1 MSLRIFACA
10 ILSTFASG
18 LWAAEVPEDAASL
31 RQDVQDLRKIVLA
44 LKARVD
50 DLEAARTGGVTQL
63 ASRSVTHQVPSD
75 SFHPVPTVQEPLP
88 ATTTAAV
95 VREPKPGPLAFN
107 GEFRLY
113 FDTLTRPEGGGAPRV
128 QNIRGRYS
136 LHLDF
141 NARLSRTLD
150 FHGRLSTAPVSN
162 ELTDIQD
169 FSGGVA
175 KHPFFLSQAYIDFH
189 PNPFLT
195 LQGGRVDSPFN
206 DKSRFLFDMDTRFN
220 GTTEIFR
227 IPFRDAPFG
236 LKQVQFLAG
245 QYIFTN
251 PNLPIVPAG
260 TPSTSA
266 TATAQQALLAA
277 GTTPGT
283 QPRDSALFQQGL
295 IVNQKLGGLSQE
307 AQFDMQIYRNP
318 NQLRLLSTPGGQ
330 FLIGSAIGITPVVV
344 QPSPGNGT
352 TTPGG
357 AALTAPAFRIAH
369 ASYTGSFNYRLPL
382 SLNLQFARNTA
393 THLERDAFAAILTA
407 GRSKES
413 GDVRVIGGFYQKQA
427 NSLIAQLTEND
438 IAIGSDVNMNAY
450 LGRLEYRLPGGIV
463 FANNFIWTKWLR
475 SSDPA
480 ANFYVPLGSAVP
492 RQFRYQS
499 ILVFRF

>member
-10 ILSTFASG
+10 ILFTVASG
-18 LWAAEVPEDAASL
+18 LYAADPPEDTASL
-31 RQDVQDLRKIVLA
+31 RQEVQDLRKIVLA
-44 LKARVD
+44 LKSRVD
-50 DLEAARTGGVTQL
+50 DLEAARTGAATQL
-63 ASRSVTHQVPSD
+63 ASISSSHPVSTFS
-75 SFHPVPTVQEPLP
+75 SHPVPTVQEPMP
-88 ATTTAAV
+88 VATTASVAP
-95 VREPKPGPLAFN
+95 EGKPGPLAFN

-113 FDTLTRPEGGGAPRV
+113 FDSLTRAEGGGAPRV
-128 QNIRGRYS
+128 QNIRGRYL

-141 NARLSRTLD
+141 NARLSRSLA
-150 FHGRLSTAPVSN
+150 FRGRLSTAPVSN

-169 FSGGVA
+169 FGGGVA

-189 PNPFLT
+189 PNPFIT

-206 DKSRFLFDMDTRFN
+206 DKSRFLFDSDTRFN

-227 IPFRDAPFG
+227 IPLRDAPFG

-283 QPRDSALFQQGL
+283 LPRDSALFQQGL
-295 IVNQKLGGLSQE
+295 IVNQKLGGVAQE

-344 QPSPGNGT
+344 QPSPGNAT

-357 AALTAPAFRIAH
+357 ATLTAPAFRIAH
-369 ASYTGSFNYRLPL
+369 AAYTASLNHRVPL

-393 THLERDAFAAILTA
+393 THLERDAFAAIFTA

-450 LGRLEYRLPGGIV
+450 LGRLEYTLPGGII